1 MNKGIMLKK
10 INKYKAEDFIKHL
23 KSDQNL
29 FLQDRKKDVISVQSV
44 EGKIVGLVILKTKI
58 MYGIDVTTAINADER
73 TVDLLI
79 LLTQTMNTL

>member
-1 MNKGIMLKK
+1 MFKK
-10 INKYKAEDFIKHL
+10 INKYKAYKAEGFIKHP

-29 FLQDRKKDVISVQSV
+29 FLQDRKKDVTMVHSV

-79 LLTQTMNTL
+79 LLIQTMNTL